1 MSSGGKVWLVV
12 GLLAVAGVAGWYWY
26 TNYSSAAGTSNGG

>member
-26 TNYSSAAGTSNGG
+26 TNYGAGATSTGG